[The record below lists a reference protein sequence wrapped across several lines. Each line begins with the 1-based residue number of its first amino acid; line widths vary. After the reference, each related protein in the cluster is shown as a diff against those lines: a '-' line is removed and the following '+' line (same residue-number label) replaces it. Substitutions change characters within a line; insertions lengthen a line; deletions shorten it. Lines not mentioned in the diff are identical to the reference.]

1 MFKYHQRNVV
11 WKKIS
16 ELVRGGYTA
25 ERACNKTYSVYG
37 HSLTVTA
44 IINALV
50 KDKGLHPELR
60 IGHQ

>member
-1 MFKYHQRNVV
+1 M
-11 WKKIS
+11 
-16 ELVRGGYTA
+16 GGYTA
-25 ERACNKTYSVYG
+25 ERACDKIYSVYG

>member
-1 MFKYHQRNVV
+1 MV

-25 ERACNKTYSVYG
+25 ERACDKIYNVYG
-37 HSLTVTA
+37 HSSMVTA

-50 KDKGLHPELR
+50 LAEGLDLELR